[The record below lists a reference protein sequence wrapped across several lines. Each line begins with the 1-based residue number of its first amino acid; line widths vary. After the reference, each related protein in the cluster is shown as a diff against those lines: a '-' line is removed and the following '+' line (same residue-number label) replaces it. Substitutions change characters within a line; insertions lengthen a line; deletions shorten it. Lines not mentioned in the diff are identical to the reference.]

1 MKNDKLSSSADLGR
15 IEVLNAGQ
23 TIYLDTPMYRLYPL
37 NDFNI
42 IGDVE
47 VQYLSG
53 SENYLNIN
61 GSLLAKYPITINHNI
76 NIKKDAV
83 IDAAVYLNKSMNI
96 EGNLR
101 VQKLFADGSYG
112 TTSGF
117 LSVKGGAYLSV
128 NGNTY
133 FQTTATNYFG
143 DGSSSNPAIIELKG
157 GLYQYGAN
165 NNFKNYESGTVMI
178 FSGTNAQPVRFDN
191 YAQSALGTIMKIN
204 SLDLIFQSR
213 IHSFSAASDIAIS
226 GMIDVYNINFNG
238 FSIHFKSN
246 ATLAKGNLMGG
257 YLRCSGS
264 LDVTEKVDLNYGRLD
279 CNSDLIVSGKLLA
292 KFAQTFIKGKTTVNG
307 TMDVRSGG
315 VICDRLLTINGS
327 FDVNAGEVYVK
338 DNVIADGNLYVSN
351 KGLFTCDGNLTIFGI
366 VRSSSGFILTSSKV
380 TVGADGKLDISGGGD
395 DHGILSCDEEFT
407 VYGTVDVNRGEV
419 YLKSNA
425 VIYSNGKLSNK
436 GFINCAGQ
444 LTVYGSANVDAG
456 IAYISHNTVVYGE
469 IDVENKGLLYSVD
482 NISVYGTL
490 SAFGGNAFTKGNV
503 FINDHGTLDISNN
516 GLLNCD
522 GSLTVYGLVDMG
534 YGNLYSNSSV
544 VVENSGNVDLY
555 ASALVCFDTFT
566 LNGSLKNTDASVF
579 VRDNFTINA
588 NGNLEM
594 IYYSSLLQV
603 CGDFINNKEGG
614 LNLEFG
620 ILDLKRNLHNNTGIY
635 TGYNMYTQFTAQEG
649 YQQIYTE
656 SPDTVKFE
664 NLGIYIQGADK
675 YDVFVH
681 TNDGNGY
688 YIKDAANALAEHC
701 YNPLCSGNSC
711 DDCKAKQRK
720 KIWTNLYWPVSF
732 PKFPYALENEFDS
745 PEMPEMPEIPEIPTV
760 EDLKTRY
767 FGFNG
772 VYSPTGNYSTS
783 FTDMT
788 VPTILGDLTFTRT
801 YNSLDYKISNVGKGF
816 TFSYDMKMEFLKDT
830 ISIIMPNGSRSNF
843 KLENGEYTALDSR
856 GILYSED
863 DGYILETLD
872 QMRYGFDFS
881 GHIKYAEDC
890 KGNRITIITDV
901 NDGRILSISDPT
913 GVSVSFEYADG
924 KLTGI
929 TDNTSGRTVTYH
941 YNGDLMD
948 YSYDAS
954 RMKTAYSYT
963 PDGFLEEVWDNTGR
977 RLLYLTYDDTVPFGG
992 KIHEVTDVTGNQFTY
1007 IYDEINMQTT
1017 ITDRNGRSTVQGYG
1031 YDLAVSWTR
1040 NELGLT
1046 ERVTYS
1052 QVDGQNKYNEVES
1065 STDMYGNTT
1074 KYERDSRGNV
1084 IRITYPDG
1092 SVEQFGF
1099 DSLNNMISHTDR
1111 NNDTTWYVYDGYY
1124 LQKEIQPLDGVS
1136 AYSEAA
1142 DQDNYAIMEYIY
1154 DPDAVKKGSVQKI
1167 YNQLNDAYNYTAYEY
1182 NEIGEIACETRYI
1195 DGTAYNTQYFYDNVH
1210 RLTKQIDPDGTV
1222 TEYVYNLAG
1231 EVIRTTVTNGSV
1243 VSVNRT
1249 VYDDLGRKVQE
1260 IGPVQYRSEYDYI
1273 APETVT
1279 GGSYSDANAGTT
1291 YHYNNEGF
1299 VDWQRDALGAYTRF
1313 EYDDYGNTIKQTL
1326 ANGSYSRFGYDV
1338 MNRKTFESFYDHTNH
1353 MENVLEEIRYGI
1365 EGRNT
1370 VIETTTYLDEGLSS
1384 TSVEK
1389 YNFESNLIEEIGAN
1403 GARYIYTYAP
1413 GGRLTS
1419 ESHAG
1424 ISKISYQ
1431 YYPFGNVKSQISRFD
1446 NTGNSET
1453 YFEYD
1458 KAGNVIEQRVKNNGV
1473 GQAESYA
1480 VTRFEYDNWGRQTKV
1495 CSYDND
1501 QLVSEASVEYDWAD
1515 RIVKQIKGE
1524 NGSSVVG
1531 FEYDHM
1537 GNIVKK
1543 TDALGNVE
1551 TYTFDNAGRVISS
1564 TDRNGAVHSIQ
1575 YDVMGNPLVKT
1586 NTDGTQTITKTYT
1599 YDCMG
1604 NLATVYDGNEVMHY
1618 DYDGSGNKTREYGGN
1633 TTKIFSYNN
1642 SGLLTETNI
1651 YYGRTKYQRAL
1662 YTYNE
1667 SGQVV
1672 KVSEGYR
1679 DSTLIN
1685 TVSEYQ
1691 YDVLGRRILAVNAN
1705 GTSEK
1710 TEYNAAGLITRLT
1723 NYSGPN
1729 VISKYEYTYYYD
1741 GNQRTKIDESGKTSY
1756 VYDDLGRLTEAQL
1769 ADGTLQNY
1777 TFDSNGNRK
1786 TMTVTKDGASS
1797 ITEYAYDLNDRLI
1810 TEIKDGATTSYS
1822 YDNNGNMLGKS
1833 DGTSVV
1839 TQTFDLLNR
1848 MTSFS
1853 DGETT
1858 ATYTYNPD
1866 NMRRSK
1872 TVNGVKTEHIWVG
1885 SDIALDITGSSV
1897 VSYVQGIKSN
1907 YGWYV
1912 YNAHGDV
1919 VQLCDNNGVVTKSYD
1934 YDPYGNQLT
1943 EADALDKNPYRYS
1956 GEYYDAESG
1965 YIYLRARYYDSTTGR
1980 FISEDPAFDGFNWY
1994 AYCGGNP
2001 LNRWDPS
2008 GQAWYD
2014 WVPGI
2019 ASVTVGT
2026 IMCATGFGTPIGIGL
2041 ITGGASDLLSST
2053 LGAAG
2058 FDSQLVSIVN
2068 SSMDV
2073 VVGTTLLFT
2082 PFAPVGAGMVGS
2094 GFGGLIGG
2102 AISESLGGSY
2112 ELGAAIGN
2120 IFGGS
2125 VGSAVYSKISAFKVP
2140 TKVCASKPGKLSGS
2154 LDDLSPAERK
2164 MVNDLLNQGKNVEI
2178 IPRSNL
2184 QGVKTPDFRVNGVLT
2199 ELKTLNGTSL
2209 NTPVSKIQK
2218 AFNQGAS
2225 TVIVDGRATDI
2236 TIEQANVVLSRING
2250 IYKENIPGSIEIW
2263 TNAGIVYG
2271 GRRYG

>member
-1 MKNDKLSSSADLGR
+1 
-15 IEVLNAGQ
+15 
-23 TIYLDTPMYRLYPL
+23 MYRLYPL

-61 GSLLAKYPITINHNI
+61 GSLLAKYPITINHNL

-83 IDAAVYLNKSMNI
+83 IDAAVYLDKSMNI

-117 LSVKGGAYLSV
+117 LSVKGGAYLSIS
-128 NGNTY
+128 GNTY

-204 SLDLIFQSR
+204 SPDLIFQSR

-226 GMIDVYNINFNG
+226 GMIDIYNINFNG

-246 ATLAKGNLMGG
+246 ATLAKGHLMGG

-469 IDVENKGLLYSVD
+469 IEVKDKGLLYSVD

-534 YGNLYSNSSV
+534 HGNLYSNSSV

-579 VRDNFTINA
+579 VQGDFTINA

-594 IYYSSLLQV
+594 IYYLSLLQV

-635 TGYNMYTQFTAQEG
+635 TGSNMCTQFSNTIDGLQD
-649 YQQIYTE
+649 IYTA
-656 SPDTVKFE
+656 STSTVKFE
-664 NLGIYIQGADK
+664 NLFIYLQGDNK

-681 TNDGNGY
+681 TNNGDDY
-688 YIKDAANALAEHC
+688 WIRDVVKALGEECHNFNC
-701 YNPLCSGNSC
+701 TGDSCS
-711 DDCKAKQRK
+711 DCQEKKRK
-720 KIWTNLYWPVSF
+720 KIWANLYWYTNPIKF
-732 PKFPYALENEFDS
+732 PKKLDEEFEI
-745 PEMPEMPEIPEIPTV
+745 PEMPEMPEMPEIPTV

-830 ISIIMPNGSRSNF
+830 ISIVMPNGSRSNF

-856 GILYSED
+856 GRLYSED

-890 KGNRITIITDV
+890 KGNRITIVTDT

-924 KLTGI
+924 KLTEI
-929 TDNTSGRTVTYH
+929 TDNKSGRTVTYH

-954 RMKTAYSYT
+954 RMQTTYSYT
-963 PDGFLEEVWDNTGR
+963 QDGFLEEVWDNTGR
-977 RLLYLTYDDTVPFGG
+977 RLLYLTYDNTVPFGG

-1007 IYDEINMQTT
+1007 TYDEINMQTT

-1065 STDMYGNTT
+1065 STDIYGNTT
-1074 KYERDSRGNV
+1074 TYERDSKGNV
-1084 IRITYPDG
+1084 IKITYPDG

-1136 AYSEAA
+1136 AYSETA

-1154 DPDAVKKGSVQKI
+1154 DPNAVKKGAVQKI

-1210 RLTKQIDPDGTV
+1210 RLTKQIDPDGTI

-1231 EVIRTTVTNGSV
+1231 QIVRTTVTNGSV

-1299 VDWQRDALGAYTRF
+1299 VDWQRDALGAYTHF

-1370 VIETTTYLDEGLSS
+1370 VIETTTYLDTGLSS

-1389 YNFESNLIEEIGAN
+1389 YNFESNLVEEIGAN

-1413 GGRLTS
+1413 GGRLMS

-1431 YYPFGNVKSQISRFD
+1431 YYPFGNVKSQISKFD

-1524 NGSSVVG
+1524 NGCSVVG

-1543 TDALGNVE
+1543 TDALGNDE

-1564 TDRNGAVHSIQ
+1564 TDRNGALHSIQ

-1586 NTDGTQTITKTYT
+1586 NTDGTRTITKTYT

-1633 TTKIFSYNN
+1633 TAKFFNYNIG
-1642 SGLLTETNI
+1642 GLLTETEV
-1651 YYGRTKYQRAL
+1651 YFGRTLHQNTL
-1662 YTYNE
+1662 YTYND

-1672 KVSEGYR
+1672 KVREGRPY
-1679 DSTLIN
+1679 SSIIN

-1691 YDVLGRRILAVNAN
+1691 YDVLGRKILAVNAN

-1741 GNQRTKIDESGKTSY
+1741 GNQRTKTDESGKTSY

-1797 ITEYAYDLNDRLI
+1797 VTEYAYDLNDRLI
-1810 TEIKDGATTSYS
+1810 TETKDGVTTSYS
-1822 YDNNGNMLGKS
+1822 YDDNGNMLSKS
-1833 DGTSVV
+1833 DGTSIV
-1839 TQTFDLLNR
+1839 TQSFDLLNR

-1872 TVNGVKTEHIWVG
+1872 TVNGVKTEHVWVG

-1897 VSYVQGIKSN
+1897 VSYMQGIKSN

-2041 ITGGASDLLSST
+2041 IAGGASDLLSST

-2058 FDSQLVSIVN
+2058 FDSKFVS
-2068 SSMDV
+2068 MATAGLDV
-2073 VVGTTLLFT
+2073 VGGAALLLT
-2082 PFAPVGAGMVGS
+2082 PFKAVGVEMICS
-2094 GFGGLIGG
+2094 GFGSLAGG

-2112 ELGAAIGN
+2112 ELGANIGN
-2120 IFGGS
+2120 LVGNVAGGAAFRGIAHHRASRAAKKLADTSKAKRRVVIGAYDSMSGKVAAGCSGKPLPSES
-2125 VGSAVYSKISAFKVP
+2125 VHTELLNRASKIGVYGEKTIYGNRLGACAEFMSANKLINNGSRVQNIRFTAAFRKGEFIPTCENCLNVFPEAFKVQ
-2140 TKVCASKPGKLSGS
+2140 KL
-2154 LDDLSPAERK
+2154 AK
-2164 MVNDLLNQGKNVEI
+2164 WIND
-2178 IPRSNL
+2178 
-2184 QGVKTPDFRVNGVLT
+2184 VL
-2199 ELKTLNGTSL
+2199 
-2209 NTPVSKIQK
+2209 I
-2218 AFNQGAS
+2218 
-2225 TVIVDGRATDI
+2225 
-2236 TIEQANVVLSRING
+2236 
-2250 IYKENIPGSIEIW
+2250 
-2263 TNAGIVYG
+2263 
-2271 GRRYG
+2271 